1 MSVLNFASNY
11 FYCAF
16 RISDCSISMDRLF
29 HTTEKRCNR
38 EDMPMSKLVI
48 SIPDS
53 RHYKKPRTEK
63 CKILPIETPDIEL
76 AIEIITQKIYKNV
89 GRITTPV
96 VLAYD
101 KKTKTNTLKFNEKQT
116 LKFDTSTVCEHIR
129 WGFRG
134 QWNRTQRTK
143 VARK

>member
-1 MSVLNFASNY
+1 
-11 FYCAF
+11 
-16 RISDCSISMDRLF
+16 
-29 HTTEKRCNR
+29 
-38 EDMPMSKLVI
+38 MSKLVI

-96 VLAYD
+96 VPAYD

-116 LKFDTSTVCEHIR
+116 LKFDTSTVL
-129 WGFRG
+129 
-134 QWNRTQRTK
+134 RTHQMGIPWTMEPDPENESRTK
-143 VARK
+143 VVIARAAETSNITNE